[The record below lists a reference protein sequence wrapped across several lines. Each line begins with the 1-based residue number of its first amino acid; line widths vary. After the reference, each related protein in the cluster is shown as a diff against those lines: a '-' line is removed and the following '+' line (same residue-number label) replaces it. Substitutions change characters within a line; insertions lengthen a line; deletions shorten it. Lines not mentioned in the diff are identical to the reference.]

1 MTAGM
6 VGLLDKDFKA
16 AMITTPQQV
25 TEARWKQGV
34 ESLSDE
40 EIIQKKQKLRMK
52 RPWLEPGRWLT
63 GSSPFPT
70 SVRTRIQIPQ
80 QPTKFLVGMVMYL

>member
-52 RPWLEPGRWLT
+52 RPMAGTWEMAHWVEPL
-63 GSSPFPT
+63 SH
-70 SVRTRIQIPQ
+70 
-80 QPTKFLVGMVMYL
+80 

>member
-1 MTAGM
+1 MTTEM

-16 AMITTPQQV
+16 AMIKMPQQV
-25 TEARWKQGV
+25 TEAHWKQVGGRGGV

-52 RPWLEPGRWLT
+52 GPMAGAWETAHWVE
-63 GSSPFPT
+63 PFPH
-70 SVRTRIQIPQ
+70 
-80 QPTKFLVGMVMYL
+80 